1 MKKLFFVLA
10 LLLGLAVYFM
20 DFDRKA
26 DDEKKELN
34 ICSSMGKDIT
44 ELLTKDFSEKSGLKI
59 NISYLPGG
67 KYEERKAFLE
77 KNKFDC
83 WLGGT
88 SEEYFM
94 AEEEGLLRRY
104 VAKESYKVPAALQ
117 NRRGDWTALYLSYVA
132 VLSNKNNLRQAGLY
146 APTTWDEFLDPAL
159 KGKLV
164 FPNPQIGGVAY
175 GMLTGIWQLNGKT
188 AALEYAAKLNAQ
200 DPLMVDSFN
209 EAVDLVYNGHK
220 TSTIVPLDYGLFLES
235 RYNHLFT
242 TVPKDANRNVLTC
255 VAILKKAEAVGNAE
269 KFIDYLMSDESVTTL
284 ASSGYYYM
292 WHVKNYN
299 DSAERTRIVGRLQVP
314 TDNLGWSSTYKNEVI
329 RQWQEA
335 KLSETTI
342 EQK

>member
-1 MKKLFFVLA
+1 MKKLFFILA
-10 LLLGLAVYFM
+10 LLLAVGGYFL
-20 DFDRKA
+20 DFEDRRE
-26 DDEKKELN
+26 DENKELN

-44 ELLTKDFSEKSGLKI
+44 ELLIKDFAKRNNVKV
-59 NISYLPGG
+59 NIFYLPGG
-67 KYEERKAFLE
+67 TYEARKDFLG
-77 KNKFDC
+77 KNRVDC

-104 VAKESYKVPAALQ
+104 VAKESYKVPAVLR

-132 VLSNKNNLRQAGLY
+132 VLSNKDNLREAGVY
-146 APTTWDEFLDPAL
+146 APTTWEEFLDPTF

-175 GMLTGIWQLNGKT
+175 GMLTGIWQLNGKS

-200 DPLMVDSFN
+200 NPLVVDSFN

-235 RYNHLFT
+235 KHNHLFT
-242 TVPKDANRNVLTC
+242 TVPKDANRNVLSG
-255 VAILKKAEAVGNAE
+255 VAILKKAEAINNAE

-299 DSAERTRIVGRLQVP
+299 DSVERTRIVGRLQVP
-314 TDNLGWSSTYKNEVI
+314 TDDLGWSSTYKNEVI

-335 KLSETTI
+335 KLPELK
-342 EQK
+342 EKQK